1 VASKC
6 GVKLSAALEILKS
19 TFGYP
24 SFRGDQENI
33 INHVIAGGSGLVLMP
48 TGGGKSLC
56 YQVPALVLSGTT
68 VVVSPLIA
76 LMENQVTALR
86 EHGVKAAYLNS
97 SLSLAEQRQVQRQLL
112 DGDLKLLYVAPER
125 LVTDDF
131 MSLLERSQINLF
143 AIDEAHCVSQWGHDF
158 RKEYLQ
164 LSVLNEN
171 FPQIPRLALTATADV
186 RTRDEIVS
194 KLNLDGPVYVADFD
208 RPNIQYRIATK
219 NNPKKQLLDFLQSEH
234 SDDSGIVYC
243 MTRKKTEDVA
253 KMLCKSGFNA
263 YAYHAGM
270 SNDKRSATQDKFLTE
285 TSVIIVATIAFGMG
299 IDKPDVRFV
308 AHYDLSKNIEAYY
321 QETGRAGRDGEPSTA
336 WMIYGYQDVMMLRQ
350 MLEKSDADDLHK
362 RVEQSK
368 LNAFLGLCEA
378 TGCRRQLLLQYFGQE
393 NHGQCGN
400 CDLCLNPVKTFD
412 GTIVSQKILSACYR
426 TGQRF
431 GANYLIDL
439 LLGQSNERLLKFGH
453 DSLPTYGIGPEFNE
467 VQWKSVI
474 RQLVAL
480 NYMSV
485 DQEGYGGLKLAAGAM
500 PVLRGETKV
509 LLHEDILHQQDSKQR
524 KKKNQRQQVELT
536 VEQGDLFSKLRELRQ
551 NLAKKAKVPPYM
563 VFHDKTLKEI
573 AQQRPDC
580 LEDFSGISG
589 VGEQKL
595 KKYGLDFVTVVRN
608 HVM

>member
-1 VASKC
+1 VPSKY
-6 GVKLSAALEILKS
+6 GVNLSAALEILKA
-19 TFGYP
+19 TFGYS
-24 SFRGDQENI
+24 SFRGDQEKI
-33 INHVIAGGSGLVLMP
+33 ISHVVNGGSGLVLMP

-56 YQVPALVLSGTT
+56 YQVPALVLPGTT
-68 VVVSPLIA
+68 IVVSPLIA
-76 LMENQVTALR
+76 LMENQVTALQ
-86 EHGVKAAYLNS
+86 EHGVQAAYLNS
-97 SLSLAEQRQVQRQLL
+97 SLNVAEQHQVQAQLL

-125 LVTDDF
+125 LVTDEF

-164 LSVLNEN
+164 LSILDKR

-186 RTRDEIVS
+186 RTRDEIVT

-253 KMLCKSGFNA
+253 KMLAQNGFNA
-263 YAYHAGM
+263 FAYHAGM
-270 SNDKRSATQDKFLTE
+270 SNDKRSATQERFLTE
-285 TSVIIVATIAFGMG
+285 TPVIIVATIAFGMG

-321 QETGRAGRDGEPSTA
+321 QETGRAGRDGESATA
-336 WMIYGYQDVMMLRQ
+336 WMIYGFQDVMMLRQ

-362 RVEQSK
+362 RVEQGK
-368 LNAFLGLCEA
+368 LDAFLGLCEA

-393 NHGQCGN
+393 HHGQCGN
-400 CDLCLNPVKTFD
+400 CDLCLHPVKTFD
-412 GTIVSQKILSACYR
+412 GTIVSQKALSACFR

-439 LLGQSNERLLKFGH
+439 LLGKSNERLLKFGH
-453 DSLPTYGIGPEFNE
+453 DSLPTYGVGHEFNA

-480 NYMSV
+480 NYLSV
-485 DQEGYGGLKLAAGAM
+485 DQEGYGGLKLAVGAM
-500 PVLRGETKV
+500 AVLKGQTKV
-509 LLHEDILHQQDSKQR
+509 LLHEDILHQQESKQR
-524 KKKNQRQQVELT
+524 KKKAPAQQLELSDG
-536 VEQGDLFSKLRELRQ
+536 QGELFSKLRELRQ
-551 NLAKKAKVPPYM
+551 RLAKKAKVPPYM

-580 LEDFSGISG
+580 LEDFSDISG

-595 KKYGLDFVTVVRN
+595 KKYGLDFINVVRK
-608 HVM
+608 HVL